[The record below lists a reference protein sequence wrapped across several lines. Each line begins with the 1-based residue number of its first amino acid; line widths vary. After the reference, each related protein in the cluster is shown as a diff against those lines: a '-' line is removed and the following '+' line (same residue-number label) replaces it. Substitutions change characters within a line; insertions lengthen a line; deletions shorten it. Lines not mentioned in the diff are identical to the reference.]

1 MKSPFPG
8 MDPYLE
14 GYLWP
19 DVHNELAGAIKAQ
32 LAPQIAPKYVA
43 RLELYTVE
51 DSSPETEVGIMYPDV
66 EILKRNNLLKEP
78 DVAYGSRGAVTSPT
92 VVISSNKAIRLNI
105 PVVEIRDVAKNR
117 LITAIEILS
126 PVNKRKPG
134 LEAYQEKRMD
144 LHRNGV
150 NLLEIDFLRRGTR
163 PFVHP
168 RLPQSDYL
176 VLLMRAGTRK
186 TEAWAFNVNEALP
199 VLPVPLVEPDADAKL
214 DLKYALDFIYERSL
228 YHLSIDYKKD
238 APPPEFDPETQD
250 WIREVITQAEHS
262 SI

>member
-19 DVHNELAGAIKAQ
+19 DVHNRLAAVISEL

-43 RLELYTVE
+43 RLELYTVD

-66 EILKRNNLLKEP
+66 EILKRSNLLREP
-78 DVAYGSRGAVTSPT
+78 DVAYGSRTTITEPT
-92 VVISSNKAIRLNI
+92 VIIPDNKAIHLNI

-134 LEAYQEKRMD
+134 LEPYQEKRMD
-144 LHRNGV
+144 LHRSGV
-150 NLLEIDFLRRGTR
+150 HLLEIDLLRRGTR

-168 RLPQSDYL
+168 SLPQSDYL
-176 VLLMRAGTRK
+176 VTLMRAGTRR
-186 TEAWAFNVNEALP
+186 TEAWAFGVNEELP
-199 VLPVPLVEPDADAKL
+199 VLPVPLVAPDPDAKL
-214 DLKYALDFIYERSL
+214 DLKQALDLIYERGL
-228 YHLSIDYKKD
+228 YHLSIDYQKD
-238 APPPEFDPETQD
+238 PPPPEFSEELKTWMQQVTAKT
-250 WIREVITQAEHS
+250 E
-262 SI
+262 

>member
-19 DVHNELAGAIKAQ
+19 DVHNRLAAVISEL

-43 RLELYTVE
+43 RLELYTVD

-78 DVAYGSRGAVTSPT
+78 EVAYGSRTTITEPT
-92 VVISSNKAIRLNI
+92 VIIASNKAIRLNI
-105 PVVEIRDVAKNR
+105 PVIEIRDVAKNR

-134 LEAYQEKRMD
+134 LEPYQEKRMD
-144 LHRNGV
+144 LHRSGV
-150 NLLEIDFLRRGTR
+150 HLLEIDLLRRGTR

-168 RLPQSDYL
+168 SLPQSDYL
-176 VLLMRAGTRK
+176 VMLMRAGTRR
-186 TEAWAFNVNEALP
+186 TEVWAFSVNEDLP
-199 VLPVPLVEPDADAKL
+199 VLPVPLVAPDPDVKL
-214 DLKYALDFIYERSL
+214 DLKQALDLIYERSL
-228 YHLSIDYKKD
+228 YHLSIDYQKD
-238 APPPEFDPETQD
+238 PPPPEFSAAVKVWMQQVTTKTE
-250 WIREVITQAEHS
+250 
-262 SI
+262 

>member
-43 RLELYTVE
+43 RLESYTVQ
-51 DSSPETEVGIMYPDV
+51 DTSPESEIGIMYPDV
-66 EILKRNNLLKEP
+66 VVLKPNLLKEP
-78 DVAYGSRGAVTSPT
+78 EVAYGSRKVITEPT
-92 VVISSNKAIRLNI
+92 VIIPDNKAIHLNI
-105 PVVEIRDVAKNR
+105 PVIEIRDVAKNQ

-134 LEAYQEKRMD
+134 LEPYQEKRMD
-144 LHRNGV
+144 LHRSGV
-150 NLLEIDFLRRGTR
+150 HLLEIDLLRRGTR

-176 VLLMRAGTRK
+176 VMLMRAGTGR
-186 TEAWAFNVNEALP
+186 TEAWAFNVDEDLP
-199 VLPVPLVEPDADAKL
+199 VLPVPLVAPDPDAKL
-214 DLKYALDFIYERSL
+214 DLKQALDLIYERSL
-228 YHLSIDYKKD
+228 YQLSIDYQKD
-238 APPPEFDPETQD
+238 PPPPEFSEAIKA
-250 WIREVITQAEHS
+250 WIQGVVIKTE
-262 SI
+262 